1 MCVQAGSWLHLHPA
15 LSALGSHGRFN
26 RIGGRNSIIR
36 FVFFKIPL
44 RLLGGEHCRRQEW
57 RLGDLGEVRGSGQEE
72 SKEGGT
78 VLR

>member
-1 MCVQAGSWLHLHPA
+1 MGLEPGEGVCVQAGSWLHLHPA

-44 RLLGGEHCRRQEW
+44 RLLGGEHCRRQ
-57 RLGDLGEVRGSGQEE
+57 SGGWETWE
-72 SKEGGT
+72 K
-78 VLR
+78 